1 MNLKKIEHTKGYL
14 LLRIPNHPYAN
25 KNGYVPEHQ
34 AIMEAVLG
42 RYLNPSTAV
51 VHHKDENVKN
61 NSLDNLLVVT
71 KKEHRR
77 LHNRWQR
84 IDGEWWKT
92 CSGCGIFLKVK
103 DNFYR
108 RNSGHAEY
116 VSICKNCS
124 RKSSRIKQQYY
135 KQAKERIITC
145 PVCGIK
151 KRTPRYAK
159 TIYCSKKCHWVVRK
173 GSRQLLFNAVG
184 VNG

>member
-1 MNLKKIEHTKGYL
+1 MNLKKVEHTEGYL
-14 LLRIPNHPYAN
+14 LLRIPDHPYSSID
-25 KNGYVPEHQ
+25 GYVPEHR
-34 AIMEAVLG
+34 IVMEAALERFVDT
-42 RYLNPSTAV
+42 SV
-51 VHHKDENVKN
+51 EIVHHKDGNVKN
-61 NSLDNLLVVT
+61 NSLDNLLLVT

-77 LHNRWQR
+77 LHNGWQR

-92 CSGCGIFLKVK
+92 CSGCGIFLKIK

-108 RNSGHAEY
+108 RNSGHTEY

-124 RKSSRIKQQYY
+124 SKTSRIAQQYH

-173 GSRQLLFNAVG
+173 GGRQLLLFAVIASG
-184 VNG
+184 